1 MTEAHGHDLDL
12 SGASAPFALRPALF
26 GTGAGGAGGADCV
39 RRGDPCR
46 SLRAPPDDR
55 FRLLQGRR
63 RRHRRLFPGRGRR
76 GPRHRPC
83 SGDALL
89 SRHDARRAGGRRPA
103 PRRLRPSDGSRRRL
117 LRSRAHRR
125 ARLAADRR
133 HDADQVR
140 LRLVGFAGAAQSL
153 PARRGDGADGLHQS
167 ETVGAGC
174 RRHTGH
180 RRAADR
186 LRPDRPRPFAPRAGH
201 ARRRDRFR
209 LRKPR
214 RRQDDAGVRRRG
226 REQDAF
232 RPRRRKRL

>member
-1 MTEAHGHDLDL
+1 MTEAHATTSTFRALLPLLRYGRRY
-12 SGASAPFALRPALF
+12 SGRALAALAALTVSAAATLVVPFALRRMIDF
-26 GTGAGGAGGADCV
+26 GFSKDAGGAIDAYF
-39 RRGDPCR
+39 
-46 SLRAPPDDR
+46 LA
-55 FRLLQGRR
+55 
-63 RRHRRLFPGRGRR
+63 HGRR

-153 PARRGDGADGLHQS
+153 PARRGDGADGLHQP

-186 LRPDRPRPFAPRAGH
+186 LRPDRPRPFAARAGH

-214 RRQDDAGVRRRG
+214 RRPDDAGVRG
-226 REQDAF
+226 
-232 RPRRRKRL
+232 